1 MATKPKSI
9 DDYLFRVS
17 ADKRAALEKLR
28 RDIKA
33 AVPDAEEC
41 ISYQL
46 PAFQLNGRFLVAFG
60 AAKNHCAFYPASGPL
75 AAHKDELKKY
85 ETSKGALRFPADR
98 PLPAAL
104 VRKLVRTRVA
114 STEGTSEPTKS
125 RTTSTRRAPKATA
138 RKSKADPDV
147 ERFLQ
152 QLDHPRKK
160 DIETIRQIIL
170 GVSPEICEGIKWNSP
185 SFRTSDYFATV
196 NLRVRG
202 EQDHVWLILH
212 TGAKAKKLKEI
223 KIDDPSGMLE
233 WLAKDRCLISFAD
246 GRDIR
251 KKRPALIAIL
261 RQWIRIF

>member
-9 DDYLFRVS
+9 DDYLIRVS
-17 ADKRAALEKLR
+17 ADKRAALQKLR

-33 AVPDAEEC
+33 AVPHAEEC

-75 AAHKDELKKY
+75 AAHKDELKGY
-85 ETSKGALRFPADR
+85 ETSKGALRFSADR

-114 STEGTSEPTKS
+114 STEGPSQPTRSGK
-125 RTTSTRRAPKATA
+125 TSTRRAAKDIV
-138 RKSKADPDV
+138 RKSTTDPDV
-147 ERFLQ
+147 EEFLRE
-152 QLDHPRKK
+152 LNHPRKK
-160 DIETIRQIIL
+160 DIETIRRIIL
-170 GVSPEICEGIKWNSP
+170 SVSPKICEGIKWNSP
-185 SFRTSDYFATV
+185 SFRTSDYFATI

-212 TGAKAKKLKEI
+212 TGAKAKKLKDI

-246 GRDIR
+246 SQDIR
-251 KKRPALIAIL
+251 KKRSALIAIL
-261 RQWIRIF
+261 RQWIRLF